1 MAVSDL
7 RVNCGLLNV
16 QSARNKT
23 LEIRDTINE
32 EKLDL
37 YAITETWITDY
48 DTTITQEMTP
58 VTHSF
63 VHNPRRSGR
72 GGGVGLF
79 VSNAIKK
86 IKKCKTRNYDTFEL
100 LQAECEIN
108 GNKMMII
115 TIYRPPSTSS
125 SVFIDEFRLYLET
138 IDMVSANIIIW
149 GDFNLWLDDIEARY
163 VPHFIDTIA
172 TFLERHL

>member
-23 LEIRDTINE
+23 LEIRDTKNE

-72 GGGVGLF
+72 GGRSG
-79 VSNAIKK
+79 SIC
-86 IKKCKTRNYDTFEL
+86 I
-100 LQAECEIN
+100 ECNQEN
-108 GNKMMII
+108 
-115 TIYRPPSTSS
+115 
-125 SVFIDEFRLYLET
+125 
-138 IDMVSANIIIW
+138 
-149 GDFNLWLDDIEARY
+149 
-163 VPHFIDTIA
+163 
-172 TFLERHL
+172 